1 MERVLVTSHPPQRA
15 AQPTQVKQERSSLL
29 HCTKEMMTGAPA
41 LLLLLTLGLCCPGIR
56 GQKYTVKIHSTKQPR
71 MGERLMLQCES
82 NNMLSGVFWVHQDKA
97 GTLRFIVFISSL
109 SRTIFGGNSMRT
121 SQHYQAGKDGRF
133 SWLAVNSFTPQD
145 QGTYFCLM
153 NVNQV
158 LYFSP
163 GQPVFLPVTTTV
175 APKTTPAPTTAA
187 PNITERDPCPRIP
200 DSETSKEKGLDLLC
214 DIFIWVPMTAACFL
228 LLLALAVTIMLCQ
241 QTRRRRC
248 RCKRAMFALFTYINP
263 YNQPCAK
270 MFAPKGENHSAELR
284 VAPMGQLGSKCLRKS
299 SHQGQLCS
307 SSTKVTQ
314 FWFKQLRQI

>member
-1 MERVLVTSHPPQRA
+1 
-15 AQPTQVKQERSSLL
+15 
-29 HCTKEMMTGAPA
+29 MTGAPA

-163 GQPVFLPVTTTV
+163 GQPVFLPGH
-175 APKTTPAPTTAA
+175 
-187 PNITERDPCPRIP
+187 
-200 DSETSKEKGLDLLC
+200 KEKGLDLLC

-228 LLLALAVTIMLCQ
+228 LLLALAVTIML
-241 QTRRRRC
+241 
-248 RCKRAMFALFTYINP
+248 YIP
-263 YNQPCAK
+263 LA
-270 MFAPKGENHSAELR
+270 
-284 VAPMGQLGSKCLRKS
+284 
-299 SHQGQLCS
+299 
-307 SSTKVTQ
+307 
-314 FWFKQLRQI
+314 